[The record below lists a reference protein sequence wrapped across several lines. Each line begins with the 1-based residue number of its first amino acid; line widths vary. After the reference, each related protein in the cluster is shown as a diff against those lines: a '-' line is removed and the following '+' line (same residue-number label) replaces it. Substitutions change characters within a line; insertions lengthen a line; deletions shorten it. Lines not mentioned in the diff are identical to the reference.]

1 MAASTGPIIAVGAI
15 TVANRSVFNAKP
27 VDWRV
32 PVGTAVAV
40 GMFALLEKLV
50 GRVAVGLA
58 WLALVAVVFT
68 RVDPAVPSPAESA
81 LAWFNEGK

>member
-1 MAASTGPIIAVGAI
+1 MAASTGPVIAVGAI
-15 TVANRSVFNAKP
+15 TIANRSVFNNQP

-40 GMFALLEKLV
+40 GLFALAERLA

-68 RVDPAVPSPAESA
+68 RVDPAVPAPAESA
-81 LAWFNEGK
+81 LRWFNEGK